1 MSSKLLQSRLLRLM
15 LATLLL
21 LTSLSFTWQ
30 PTETGN
36 TVLAQSDSQPQL
48 DPPPT
53 FYRPSSNNFV
63 AGRNLT
69 TPNDPI
75 NLVAY
80 GPGLGWGDVA
90 NALYNSGAN
99 WQDNNGPASIDI
111 LPIFR
116 RCSNDV
122 TWNPLDGGIPFV
134 HQGASANTPCS
145 DAWFQPP
152 PPSADPLRTKNRYW
166 DYLGPETYIDTV
178 YAAANRTNN
187 WVFDSI
193 GILTCGAAHCIREY
207 NGGRD
212 QMRVD
217 TVLGANSFGW
227 KTKTFNLTG
236 IPVHTN
242 QQDNSPFQG
251 QFATDGTVNVVC
263 LDKRSA
269 SVRQTEAANYGGVEY
284 CDRKHAERPMGFNN
298 IAPALG
304 SQLEIG
310 TRFTYTLNIG
320 YSDLNRRISGSGVT
334 VKMNYKTSA
343 TTSVTTTIGT
353 SPRLSSPS
361 AGNYSVAFPNIAV
374 PTNAWVDPTTGT
386 SDAFIEIQVTD
397 SFGAVWKYKTLRYIL
412 TSVKYDFVFLLDTT
426 GSNISSVDGNRE
438 RLASLISGLSTAYP
452 TARYGVAEFGDFDD
466 PQVYIKRT
474 ELGTATSTV
483 INDIRTGNLG
493 ASTGGA
499 GPYNEANVQALYN
512 AATGFTWRSNQ
523 TGQPPVRRVILM
535 FSDVSG
541 SYQTAGTGGGPGVTY
556 ATAKTALASN
566 DKNIRVIGLRSGSG
580 ATALMNAV
588 TADTGTVN
596 GVIDIGSVNTSSIQQ
611 ILQATYR

>member
-1 MSSKLLQSRLLRLM
+1 M

-21 LTSLSFTWQ
+21 FTSVSFSWQ
-30 PTETGN
+30 PNSASVN
-36 TVLAQSDSQPQL
+36 TVLAQLDSQPQL

-63 AGRNLT
+63 AGRNLP

-75 NLVAY
+75 NLIAY

-187 WVFDSI
+187 WVFDSN
-193 GILTCGAAHCIREY
+193 GILICGAAHCIREY

-217 TVLGANSFGW
+217 TVLGANSLGW

-236 IPVHTN
+236 IPTHTN
-242 QQDNSPFQG
+242 QQENSPFQG
-251 QFATDGTVNVVC
+251 QFATDGTINVVC
-263 LDKRSA
+263 LDKRPASQRSA
-269 SVRQTEAANYGGVEY
+269 EAANYGGVEY
-284 CDRKHAERPMGFNN
+284 CDRKHAERPLGFSN
-298 IAPALG
+298 IAPAIG
-304 SQLEIG
+304 SQIEIG

-361 AGNYSVAFPNIAV
+361 AGNYSVSFPNIAV
-374 PTNAWVDPTTGT
+374 PTNAWVDPNTGT

-412 TSVKYDFVFLLDTT
+412 TSVKYDFVFLIDTT
-426 GSNISSVDGNRE
+426 GSNIGSVNSNKD
-438 RLASLISGLSTAYP
+438 RLVGVANSLATSYP
-452 TARYGVAEFGDFDD
+452 TASFGVADFRDF
-466 PQVYIKRT
+466 P
-474 ELGTATSTV
+474 SSPW
-483 INDIRTGNLG
+483 G
-493 ASTGGA
+493 ASGDYPYRKAVDLTTAQSAASAIQGLTGGN
-499 GPYNEANVQALYN
+499 GLDTPESNLQALYQ
-512 AATGFTWRSNQ
+512 AANGPDGFNWRTGS
-523 TGQPPVRRVILM
+523 RRVILI
-535 FSDVSG
+535 FSDV
-541 SYQTAGTGGGPGVTY
+541 PGHDKDVTPAY
-556 ATAKTALASN
+556 PGQGLNATVDALNA
-566 DKNIRVIGLRSGSG
+566 KNIKVIGLYSGSDAINQMQTL
-580 ATALMNAV
+580 ATRTNTRGTAV
-588 TADTGTVN
+588 ISITSA
-596 GVIDIGSVNTSSIQQ
+596 SVANIQP
-611 ILQATYR
+611 ILVATYQ